1 MTKSH
6 LKQTNNQSQD
16 CVFLKI
22 SMVFYY
28 KVHESVYHD
37 NFIDSLATSIGALWP
52 TLPQKLNNQL
62 SLSLK
67 GILL

>member
-22 SMVFYY
+22 SIV
-28 KVHESVYHD
+28 
-37 NFIDSLATSIGALWP
+37 
-52 TLPQKLNNQL
+52 KLH
-62 SLSLK
+62 
-67 GILL
+67 GF